1 VVFRS
6 NGRAVLIILF
16 PRVSHAVYFDS
27 SRNFEKKD
35 YTHIMDILDDALHG
49 FSMRGGHME
58 IRKQRKNKPG
68 FSHKTTFYS
77 IHQPTTSKNDG
88 FYLLHLMMEFRR
100 DHQQLRMTTRND
112 EHIRKWAESLRHE
125 LDYRIRDDFFRIQK
139 DIATIIMKEVVEEK
153 GMFHH
158 GPISRADVRTRIGM
172 QRQDLTPFTKL
183 GCILPDMDGWNFQ

>member
-1 VVFRS
+1 
-6 NGRAVLIILF
+6 
-16 PRVSHAVYFDS
+16 
-27 SRNFEKKD
+27 
-35 YTHIMDILDDALHG
+35 
-49 FSMRGGHME
+49 MRGGHME

-68 FSHKTTFYS
+68 FSHKTNFCS

-112 EHIRKWAESLRHE
+112 EHIRKWAESLGDE
-125 LDYRIRDDFFRIQK
+125 PDYKLRDDFFRIQK